1 MDNATATNRREPGKP
16 ALKPAFVAS
25 DEGEGRWWGGGL
37 AVIKAS
43 AADTGGQMTI
53 VEVTEPPGTEAPLHV
68 HHNEDE
74 GFFVLEGSVTI
85 YVGDESVD
93 ASAGDFAWGPRD
105 VPHRYTVGPDGCR
118 MLFVCTPGGFE
129 KLVVEMSEPAQSLTI
144 PPPSD
149 EEPDWEHVAK
159 VAAANG
165 CELLA

>member
-1 MDNATATNRREPGKP
+1 MTDTSTSTN
-16 ALKPAFVAS
+16 V
-25 DEGEGRWWGGGL
+25 GEARWWLGGL
-37 AVIKAS
+37 AVIKAT
-43 AADTGGQMTI
+43 AASTGGQLAI
-53 VEVTEPPGTEAPLHV
+53 IDVTEPAGMEAPLHV

-85 YVGDESVD
+85 YVGDERVD
-93 ASAGDFAWGPRD
+93 ARAGDFAWGPRD
-105 VPHRYTVGPDGCR
+105 VPHRYKVGPDGCR

-129 KLVVEMSEPAQSLTI
+129 KLVRDMSEPARSLTL